1 MSDLL
6 VALGLVFAL
15 EGLVLAAFPMAAK
28 QAMANVLE
36 TPEGTLRVVGAAS
49 AVLGFVLVWLVR
61 G

>member
-15 EGLVLAAFPMAAK
+15 EGLVLAAFPVAAK

-36 TPEGTLRVVGAAS
+36 TPEGTLRIIGAAS
-49 AVLGFVLVWLVR
+49 AALGLVLVWLVR

>member
-15 EGLVLAAFPMAAK
+15 EGLLLAAFPVAAK

-36 TPEGTLRVVGAAS
+36 TPEGTLRIIGAAS
-49 AVLGFVLVWLVR
+49 AVLGFVVVWLVR

>member
-15 EGLVLAAFPMAAK
+15 EGLVLAAFPVAAK
-28 QAMANVLE
+28 QAMANVME
-36 TPEGTLRVVGAAS
+36 TPEGTLRVIGAAS
-49 AVLGFVLVWLVR
+49 AVLGLVVVWLVR

>member
-36 TPEGTLRVVGAAS
+36 TPEGTLRIVGAAS

>member
-15 EGLVLAAFPMAAK
+15 EGLVLAAFPVAAK

-36 TPEGTLRVVGAAS
+36 TPEGTLRIIGAAS
-49 AVLGFVLVWLVR
+49 AVLGFVVVWLVR

>member
-15 EGLVLAAFPMAAK
+15 EGLVLAAFPVAAK
-28 QAMANVLE
+28 KAMANVLE
-36 TPEGTLRVVGAAS
+36 TPESTLRIIGAAS
-49 AVLGFVLVWLVR
+49 AVLGLVLVWLVR

>member
-6 VALGLVFAL
+6 AALGLVFAL
-15 EGLVLAAFPMAAK
+15 EGLVLAAFPLAAK

-36 TPEGTLRVVGAAS
+36 TPEATLRAVGAAS
-49 AVLGFVLVWLVR
+49 AVLGLVLVWLVR

>member
-15 EGLVLAAFPMAAK
+15 EGLVLAAFPVAAK

-36 TPEGTLRVVGAAS
+36 TPEGTLRVIGAAS
-49 AVLGFVLVWLVR
+49 AVLGLVLVWLVR